1 MMASKKE
8 AINIR
13 STLTLGILKKQY
25 LAHVGQESLSP
36 EARNYMKKVVEE
48 ELMKMQH
55 SDKSES
61 ELETKNPQ
69 IKRKREKENDEVIS
83 GREEDEDE
91 SQAKKSRYHS
101 NSSSESEGKG
111 DCKTESEES
120 EEEEQIK
127 SESEDAEQEIE
138 ELQQKTNG
146 NHKRQVNSDDST
158 DETNR
163 NVSPKEMVETKAT
176 TTKNREAQSNSTSQG
191 KKKTQIIEENDTDT
205 DGKSER
211 NDKDKSHESS
221 DDSEKEVSLHKKNN
235 DSDSDSSSL
244 PSLEDE
250 KDRGTE
256 NKEDHKKK
264 KTMKKDEGTR
274 NKKDDNKAVVRLKRY
289 ISLCGVRRNYKKL
302 LDGCHSVS
310 SKVAALK
317 KELEEL
323 GVHGQPS
330 IEKCKKVRMKREEAQ
345 ELAALDVSNIISTQG
360 RPKRRGTSAWQER
373 DDPPPST
380 YQRTLNS
387 GSDSDQENN
396 TQRGCGRATKWA
408 NLQGI
413 ISDDADSD

>member
-1 MMASKKE
+1 MSSAD
-8 AINIR
+8 
-13 STLTLGILKKQY
+13 TLTLGILKKQY

-48 ELMKMQH
+48 ELMKMQ
-55 SDKSES
+55 
-61 ELETKNPQ
+61 
-69 IKRKREKENDEVIS
+69 V
-83 GREEDEDE
+83 
-91 SQAKKSRYHS
+91 
-101 NSSSESEGKG
+101 
-111 DCKTESEES
+111 CKFCLFSLDTLSWHFITCTRNYEES

-221 DDSEKEVSLHKKNN
+221 DDSEKGDFAKTYKNN

>member
-1 MMASKKE
+1 LYEKKHSS
-8 AINIR
+8 AVVVILQLQLH
-13 STLTLGILKKQY
+13 SLLTLTLGILKKQY

-48 ELMKMQH
+48 ELMKMQVCKFCLF
-55 SDKSES
+55 SLDTLK
-61 ELETKNPQ
+61 
-69 IKRKREKENDEVIS
+69 
-83 GREEDEDE
+83 
-91 SQAKKSRYHS
+91 
-101 NSSSESEGKG
+101 SEGKG

-205 DGKSER
+205 D
-211 NDKDKSHESS
+211 
-221 DDSEKEVSLHKKNN
+221 EVSLHKKNN